1 MMAFLKTYRSELLM
15 CAFVA
20 QVLASPLADKSP
32 HIGGLLAFCLLVLL
46 LIGAAYMA
54 NKRIVRL
61 VVVPFAAIWL
71 VARALEA
78 FGDSHRMYAHLAP
91 VAGLGLSC
99 AILWAILNRFDS
111 VPQVTSS
118 VISEAFISYLVLAI
132 AFSQVYWILNRTLDN
147 PFNQVIPPSQSGTL
161 LYFSMITLSSVGYG
175 GIVPVNPYVRLT
187 AALESMI
194 GIFYI
199 AVVVARLVSS
209 YRPARHHDDKAPEPP
224 ATS

>member
-1 MMAFLKTYRSELLM
+1 MDFLKKYRSELLM
-15 CAFVA
+15 CALIA
-20 QVLASPLADKSP
+20 QILASPLADKSP
-32 HIGGLLAFCLLVLL
+32 YFGGALALCLLVFLAV
-46 LIGAAYMA
+46 GVSYMA

-61 VVVPFAAIWL
+61 VVIPFAAIWL
-71 VARALEA
+71 IARALEA
-78 FGDSHRMYAHLAP
+78 FGDSRHLYAHLAP

-99 AILWAILNRFDS
+99 AILWAIFDRFGS
-111 VPQVTSS
+111 VPRVTSS
-118 VISEAFISYLVLAI
+118 VISEAFISYLVVAI

-147 PFNQVIPPSQSGTL
+147 PFNQIIPPSQSSTL

-175 GIVPVNPYVRLT
+175 GIVPVNPYVRFT

-209 YRPARHHDDKAPEPP
+209 YRPARHRSDAEPGPP
-224 ATS
+224 ATR